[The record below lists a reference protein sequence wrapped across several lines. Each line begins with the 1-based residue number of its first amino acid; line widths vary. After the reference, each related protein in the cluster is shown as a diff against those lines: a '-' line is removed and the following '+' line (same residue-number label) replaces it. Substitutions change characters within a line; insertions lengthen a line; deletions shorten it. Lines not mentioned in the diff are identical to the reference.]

1 MQRITIHN
9 ASMTQNLD
17 INLLRTFVAVADH
30 GSMTVAANSLHL
42 TQGAVSQQIKRLE
55 ESFDCSLFER
65 EGRRLE
71 LTRIGERF
79 LGKAKRLLGM
89 NDEIWADMATRPLQG
104 PLRIGVPYDL
114 VGTCFPP
121 IFKAFAEACPYVELS
136 LMCATSPDL
145 AKALAS
151 GSLDLAVI
159 EAATNDAAG
168 ECLRVERL
176 VWVGARGGMAHL
188 KRPLPVSIV
197 AESCAFRPV
206 VLQALR
212 EKNLE
217 WRSVF
222 ESGNIE
228 ATTATVRSDL
238 AITAWLASTVPADMN
253 ILDTDTGM
261 PALPNFAISLH
272 LPSNSG
278 PAARAFAQ
286 YVRDGVL
293 RRS

>member
-1 MQRITIHN
+1 
-9 ASMTQNLD
+9 
-17 INLLRTFVAVADH
+17 
-30 GSMTVAANSLHL
+30 
-42 TQGAVSQQIKRLE
+42 
-55 ESFDCSLFER
+55 
-65 EGRRLE
+65 
-71 LTRIGERF
+71 
-79 LGKAKRLLGM
+79 
-89 NDEIWADMATRPLQG
+89 
-104 PLRIGVPYDL
+104 
-114 VGTCFPP
+114 
-121 IFKAFAEACPYVELS
+121 
-136 LMCATSPDL
+136 
-145 AKALAS
+145 
-151 GSLDLAVI
+151 
-159 EAATNDAAG
+159 
-168 ECLRVERL
+168 
-176 VWVGARGGMAHL
+176 MAHL

-238 AITAWLASTVPADMN
+238 AITAWLASTVPADMD

-272 LPSNSG
+272 LPDGG

-293 RRS
+293 RWS